1 VVDNW
6 LIQLTL
12 KLGLAAGNVYGNVVV
27 GGEPKIRITAEA
39 RSEVRLHH
47 LYDNSLRIIK
57 DCMEGK

>member
-1 VVDNW
+1 MVDNW

-27 GGEPKIRITAEA
+27 VTEPKIRITAEA
-39 RSEVRLHH
+39 KSESRAHQ
-47 LYDNSLRIIK
+47 LYDRGIRIIK